1 MKDRVSSM
9 VQQFSINPKRLFLI
23 DGLGA
28 LLTAFLIVA
37 MLMRYIEIFGM
48 PLKPLYFLSGIA
60 FSYAIYSICCYL
72 FIGRHWQAYLKLI
85 AFANLLY
92 CCVTITFVIYF
103 YASITILGF
112 IYFSVELIVISCLA
126 AIELLTASHNSTNQ

>member
-1 MKDRVSSM
+1 MKPIISLIVEA
-9 VQQFSINPKRLFLI
+9 FAINPKRLFLI
-23 DGLGA
+23 DSLGA
-28 LLTAFLIVA
+28 LLTTFLIVA
-37 MLMRYIEIFGM
+37 MLMRFIEVFGM
-48 PLKPLYFLSGIA
+48 PLQPLYFLSGIA
-60 FSYAIYSICCYL
+60 FSYAFYSICCYF

-126 AIELLTASHNSTNQ
+126 AIELLTASHKSTNQ